1 MRLQQLPSLSRCG
14 GAHSG
19 MRFVSETRSVIICL
33 YKKTVYKLS
42 VLQDKMKIC
51 TTRFTFVSFMFAATW
66 VGGAY
71 INGTAEIVY
80 LPSKGLLWVQAP
92 VGFALSLLIGKEFTE

>member
-1 MRLQQLPSLSRCG
+1 MRMHTIRLTSAS
-14 GAHSG
+14 
-19 MRFVSETRSVIICL
+19 FV
-33 YKKTVYKLS
+33 
-42 VLQDKMKIC
+42 
-51 TTRFTFVSFMFAATW
+51 FTATW

-92 VGFALSLLIGKEFTE
+92 LGFALSLVIGK